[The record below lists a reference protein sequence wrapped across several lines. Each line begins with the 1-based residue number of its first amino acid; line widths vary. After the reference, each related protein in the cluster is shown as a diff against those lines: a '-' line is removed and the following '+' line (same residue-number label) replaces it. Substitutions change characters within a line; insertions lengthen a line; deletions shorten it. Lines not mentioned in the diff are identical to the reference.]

1 MSLSRLISSFLLCMT
16 LMGCAVSE
24 PRELRPSQLV
34 HQRPLTAIDDTSLLF
49 NTDGS
54 TISSP
59 IRREAHYSEPA
70 PPEWE
75 TTESFSGGRTRVSA
89 VRHRG
94 NATDYYTSSSGPNG
108 STGRLRTVSQSSN
121 AHPGHLH

>member
-1 MSLSRLISSFLLCMT
+1 MSPSKLVSIFLLCMT
-16 LMGCAVSE
+16 LMGCALTGD
-24 PRELRPSQLV
+24 REAPPLELVQERPT
-34 HQRPLTAIDDTSLLF
+34 TAAAGSAILF

-59 IRREAHYSEPA
+59 VQREARYTEPA
-70 PPEWE
+70 PAEWE
-75 TTESFSGGRTRVSA
+75 TTESFSGGRTRISA

-108 STGRLRTVSQSSN
+108 STRRLRTVSQSSN
-121 AHPGHLH
+121 AHPGHRH